1 LCLFHFTPAA
11 KRCVPSTR
19 VPAVQPALIFPV
31 EFRPILVQTR
41 EQIVSYGAQGAWIM
55 ANKTGGDVFDPREAE
70 KLLYP
75 AKGLAGGGQLEVRME
90 ASADHPDPDVRT
102 VARRVKFF
110 NLESWHK
117 EWIEVAK
124 KNEELAAGFE
134 QERRKQTAHEFY
146 LRAADFYRRA
156 LVYMPDTDERMLPTY
171 QKLEENFNRA
181 WTIVT
186 PPFERVEI
194 PYEGLKLPG
203 LFWPGRGKPG
213 IKLPVVYNYGGADG
227 ILLRGEDGGAGQY
240 IRRGMSFIDVDGPGH
255 GGTLRYHK
263 LYAPPDSERVAKAV
277 VDYLV
282 TRSDVDAERIGL
294 HGSSMGGYSGP
305 RSATVEKR
313 IKAVAVWSGAYNL
326 VDDIFDYYPP
336 IQDRLRWLMGARDL
350 KQAREKIKDFTLI
363 GRADKVECPLL
374 VGYSID
380 DRVMDPRGALKLY
393 ENAVNSPDRSM
404 VDGVGHGQ
412 KTFDRRTYIADWFM
426 KQLHAA

>member
-1 LCLFHFTPAA
+1 MPNDVLN
-11 KRCVPSTR
+11 
-19 VPAVQPALIFPV
+19 
-31 EFRPILVQTR
+31 R
-41 EQIVSYGAQGAWIM
+41 EQ
-55 ANKTGGDVFDPREAE
+55 AE
-70 KLLYP
+70 KALYP
-75 AKGLAGGGQLEVRME
+75 AVGLPGGGQLEVRME
-90 ASADHPDPDVRT
+90 ISQFHPDPDVRG

-117 EWIEVAK
+117 EWTEVAK
-124 KNEELAAGFE
+124 KNEELGAGFE
-134 QERRKQTAHEFY
+134 QESRRATAHEFY

-156 LVYMPDTDERMLPTY
+156 VVYMPDTNARMLPTFR
-171 QKLEENFNRA
+171 KLEENFTKA
-181 WTIVT
+181 WSMV
-186 PPFERVEI
+186 PAPFERAEV
-194 PYEGLKLPG
+194 PYQGHMLPA

-213 IKLPVVYNYGGADG
+213 TRLPVVYNYGGADG

-240 IRRGMSFIDVDGPGH
+240 VRRGMSFIDVDGPGH
-255 GGTLRYHK
+255 GSTLRYHK

-277 VDYLV
+277 LDYLV
-282 TRSDVDAERIGL
+282 TRPDVDAERIGL

-305 RSATVEKR
+305 RCATVEKR
-313 IKAVAVWSGAYNL
+313 LKAVAVWSGAYNL

-350 KQAREKIKDFTLI
+350 KEAREKIKDFTLI
-363 GRADKVECPLL
+363 DRADKIACPLL

-412 KTFDRRTYIADWFM
+412 KKFDRRTYIADWFM

>member
-1 LCLFHFTPAA
+1 L
-11 KRCVPSTR
+11 
-19 VPAVQPALIFPV
+19 
-31 EFRPILVQTR
+31 
-41 EQIVSYGAQGAWIM
+41 AWGKQKSENISATAGRRRFM
-55 ANKTGGDVFDPREAE
+55 ANKIGGDVFDRAEAE
-70 KLLYP
+70 KLLFP
-75 AKGLAGGGQLEVRME
+75 GSGLPGGGQLEVRME
-90 ASADHPDPDVRT
+90 ISPDHPDPDIRG

-117 EWIEVAK
+117 EWTEVAQ
-124 KNEELAAGFE
+124 KNEELAATFE
-134 QERRKQTAHEFY
+134 QDNRKQTAHEFY

-156 LVYMPDTDERMLPTY
+156 VVYMAESDPRMLPTY
-171 QKLEENFNRA
+171 KKLDENFNKA
-181 WTIVT
+181 WSTAT

-194 PYEGLKLPG
+194 SYEGHKLPAH
-203 LFWPGRGKPG
+203 FWPGRGKSG
-213 IKLPVVYNYGGADG
+213 SKLPVVYNYGGADG

-240 IRRGMSFIDVDGPGH
+240 VRRGMSFIDVDGPGH
-255 GGTLRYHK
+255 GGTLRHHK

-277 VDYLV
+277 IDYLI
-282 TRSDVDAERIGL
+282 TRADVDAERIGL

-305 RSATVEKR
+305 RCATVEKR

-336 IQDRLRWLMGARDL
+336 IQERLRWLMGAKDL
-350 KQAREKIKDFTLI
+350 KDAREKVKEFTLI
-363 GRADKVECPLL
+363 GTANRIECPLL

-412 KTFDRRTYIADWFM
+412 KKFERRTYIADWFM
-426 KQLHAA
+426 KQLKAG